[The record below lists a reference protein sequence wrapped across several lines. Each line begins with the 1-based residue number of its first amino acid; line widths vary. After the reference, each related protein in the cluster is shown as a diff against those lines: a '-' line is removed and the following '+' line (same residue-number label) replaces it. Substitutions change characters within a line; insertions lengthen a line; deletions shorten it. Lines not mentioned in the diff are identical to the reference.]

1 LIGKRAKSIYEAGT
15 RSGAS
20 IKVKLLREQEFVMRL
35 YRTKRHKTFF
45 RIAGFYRRNKV
56 VFAGRVGTDDSGPPL
71 AMGSHQVSVFWI
83 ERDRERRAATFA
95 SPGHRRRR
103 IDDSLAVMIFTLRI
117 AQVHKKLIPEC
128 GKPLL
133 PTQKTAASS
142 RHCSKSGC
150 RCSYPLRSFKIAPVE
165 P

>member
-1 LIGKRAKSIYEAGT
+1 MPILWQIPCNSTSPFRKFFMRIG
-15 RSGAS
+15 
-20 IKVKLLREQEFVMRL
+20 L

-56 VFAGRVGTDDSGPPL
+56 VFAGRVGT
-71 AMGSHQVSVFWI
+71 
-83 ERDRERRAATFA
+83 RDRERRAATA
-95 SPGHRRRR
+95 NRAGP
-103 IDDSLAVMIFTLRI
+103 
-117 AQVHKKLIPEC
+117 QELIPEC

-165 P
+165 PRPAGAFPCECIGLQCSPSNFSRTWNSGALRERVLSTGGAFNASLPFPESPQT